1 MAVFK
6 DCNHLLI
13 TMKRFLFLISVPVL
27 IVACSKDINKPEEP
41 ASVGQITIS
50 PTVTKVTETSFEQGD
65 KIGLTIVRNSGIWA
79 DNASLS
85 YDGGVFSGELNWY
98 PDKDAST
105 LKAYY
110 PYSENFPTTFTVA
123 LDQRNGTS
131 SSDFVAA
138 VKNGVTPSSEAISMT
153 FTHKLSNILITL
165 ENKSGKSIE
174 GLTIGGIIPTATVG
188 GNFEIGVAD
197 VQPEDIQALKVSDTK
212 YRLIVV
218 PQTSA
223 ITVKVAVGDKVLTQD
238 LASAEFIT
246 GMEYKLGVVVLED
259 SIRIVLS
266 GDINPW
272 DDGGDIPTDP
282 ITSMGAYK
290 HVVII
295 GVDGAGAFFKD
306 ASTPRLDEI
315 FAGQAT
321 TLKSKTSFPTI
332 SAQCWTSLLHGVLP
346 EYHRITNDIAEDK
359 GIWYPVKSPY
369 PSIFRV
375 AREAYPEAKLA
386 SFVSWYAIN
395 NGIIEHNLGVEMGE
409 TKDVDPEIARM
420 TVQYLS
426 ENTPMLLFVHFGSPD
441 VIGEKVGFGTDAQ
454 LQAISELDTYIGW
467 IYDQLKLK
475 DILDETLFIVTADH
489 GGKGKTHGGDSD
501 EERYVFLGV
510 AGKTVADGTIEDAE
524 TRDIAAISAFALGLE
539 CPETWTGHVPAGVF
553 KDVTEVGER
562 KEGVFPGAK
571 YRNHATSPTPALSDM
586 QALLNGHQI
595 MAYFP
600 FDDNINDAFG
610 NLQTSSSGTLQY
622 DDGYFGKAVALNNGY
637 VTLKNV
643 SVGTG
648 SFSAA
653 FWLKASL
660 PSPKDADPGIISN
673 KNWQEG
679 VYKGFILALRG
690 SGDIKFNVGDG
701 SKNRMDFTRI
711 LPGDFADGW
720 MHVIMSVDRP
730 NKVVRIWYD
739 FIDGDEAAIPA
750 ALASISFDSLA
761 FNIGQ
766 DGTGSLSYKLP
777 AQIDEL
783 VITKDVLDEDDVK
796 ALRNYYFN

>member
-1 MAVFK
+1 MKSFLSFIAVS
-6 DCNHLLI
+6 LL
-13 TMKRFLFLISVPVL
+13 F
-27 IVACSKDINKPEEP
+27 VACSKESNQPEEP
-41 ASVGQITIS
+41 ISAGRITIS
-50 PTVTKVTETSFEQGD
+50 PTITKVTETNFEQGD
-65 KIGLTIVRNSGIWA
+65 VIGLTIVRGSGIWA
-79 DNASLS
+79 DNARLS

-98 PDKDAST
+98 QGNDAST

-110 PYSENFPTTFTVA
+110 PYSETFPATFTVA
-123 LDQRNGTS
+123 LDQRNGVS

-138 VKNGVTPSSEAISMT
+138 VKTGVTPSKEATQMT
-153 FTHKLSNILITL
+153 FSHKFSNILITL
-165 ENKSGKSIE
+165 ENRSGNSIE
-174 GLTIGGIIPTATVG
+174 GVTIGGMIPTATVSE
-188 GNFEIGVAD
+188 NFEIGVAD
-197 VQPEDIQALKVSDTK
+197 VQPEEIQTLKVSDTK
-212 YRLIVV
+212 YRLIVI
-218 PQTSA
+218 PQTAA
-223 ITVKVAVGDKVLTQD
+223 ITVKVDVGEKVLTQD
-238 LASAEFIT
+238 LAPSDFMS
-246 GMEYKLGVVVLED
+246 GMEYNMGVVVLED

-272 DDGGDIPTDP
+272 DDGGDVPTDP
-282 ITSMGAYK
+282 ITSKGAYR

-321 TLKSKTSFPTI
+321 TLRSKTSFPTI

-441 VIGEKVGFGTDAQ
+441 VVGEKEGFGTAAQ
-454 LQAISELDTYIGW
+454 LQAISDLDTYIGW

-489 GGKGKTHGGDSD
+489 GGKGKSHGGDSD

-510 AGKTVADGTIEDAE
+510 AGKTIADGTIEDAE
-524 TRDIAAISAFALGLE
+524 TRDIAAIAAYALGLE

-562 KEGVFPGAK
+562 KEGVFPGAQ
-571 YRNHATSPTPALSDM
+571 YRNHATLQTPALSDM
-586 QALLNGHQI
+586 QSLLNGHQV

-600 FDDNINDAFG
+600 FDNNITDAFG
-610 NLQTSSSGTLQY
+610 NVQTTSSGTLQY
-622 DDGYFGKAVALNNGY
+622 NDGYFGTAVALHKGY
-637 VTLKNV
+637 VTLKDF
-643 SVGTG
+643 SVGTE

-653 FWLKASL
+653 FWLKAAL

-679 VYKGFILALRG
+679 VYKGFILSLRG

-739 FIDGDEAAIPA
+739 FMDGDEASIPN

-761 FNIGQ
+761 FNLGQ

-777 AQIDEL
+777 AWIDEL

-796 ALRNYYFN
+796 ALKNYYLK

>member
-1 MAVFK
+1 MVNRFLSLIAISV
-6 DCNHLLI
+6 LLI
-13 TMKRFLFLISVPVL
+13 
-27 IVACSKDINKPEEP
+27 ACDKNNKPDAP
-41 ASVGQITIS
+41 SSAGQITIS
-50 PTVTKVTETSFEQGD
+50 PTITKVAETSFEQGD
-65 KIGLTIVRNSGIWA
+65 EIGLTIVRNSGIWA
-79 DNASLS
+79 DNARFS
-85 YDGGVFSGELNWY
+85 YDGGLFSGELNWY

-138 VKNGVTPSSEAISMT
+138 VKNGVTPSSEAIAMT
-153 FTHKLSNILITL
+153 FSHKMSRILITL
-165 ENKSGKSIE
+165 ENRSGKSID
-174 GLTIGGIIPTATVG
+174 GVTIGGTVPKATVSES
-188 GNFEIGVAD
+188 FEIGSAD
-197 VQPEDIQALKVSDTK
+197 VEPENIQALKVSDTE
-212 YRLIVV
+212 YRLIIV
-218 PQTSA
+218 PQTA
-223 ITVKVAVGDKVLTQD
+223 AFKVKVTVGGKVLTQD
-238 LASAEFIT
+238 LTSSEFMS
-246 GMEYKLGVVVLED
+246 GMEYKLSVVVLED
-259 SIRIVLS
+259 SIKIVLS
-266 GDINPW
+266 GDINNW
-272 DDGGDIPTDP
+272 GNGGDIPGEGEDP
-282 ITSMGAYK
+282 TGSKGAYK

-306 ASTPRLDEI
+306 TPTPRLDEI

-321 TLKSKTSFPTI
+321 TLRSKTSFPTI

-346 EYHRITNDIAEDK
+346 EYHRMTNAITEDK
-359 GIWYPVKSPY
+359 TMWYPVKSPY

-375 AREAYPEAKLA
+375 AREAHPEAKLA

-426 ENTPMLLFVHFGSPD
+426 DNAPMLLFVHFGSPD
-441 VIGEKVGFGTDAQ
+441 VVGEKVGFGTKDQ
-454 LQAISELDTYIGW
+454 LQAISDLDTYIGW
-467 IYDQLKLK
+467 IYDQFKLK
-475 DILDETLFIVTADH
+475 GLLDETLFIVTADH

-524 TRDIAAISAFALGLE
+524 TRDVAAIAAFALGLE

-562 KEGVFPGAK
+562 KDGVFPGAQ
-571 YRNHATSPTPALSDM
+571 YRNHVAAQTPAASKI
-586 QALLNGHQI
+586 QGLLNGHQI
-595 MAYFP
+595 MAYLP
-600 FDDNINDAFG
+600 FDNNINDAFG
-610 NLQTSSSGTLQY
+610 NVQTSSSGTMQY
-622 DDGYFGKAVALNNGY
+622 YDGYFGKGVALNNGY

-660 PSPKDADPGIISN
+660 PSSKDADPGIISN
-673 KNWQEG
+673 KDWDKGTNT
-679 VYKGFILALRG
+679 GFILSLRG

-701 SKNRMDFTRI
+701 NKNRMDFTRI

-730 NKVVRIWYD
+730 NKVVRVWYD
-739 FIDGDEAAIPA
+739 FIDGDEAYIPE
-750 ALASISFDSLA
+750 ALAGVSFDSLV

-766 DGTGSLSYKLP
+766 DGTGSLTYKLP

-783 VITKDVLDEDDVK
+783 VITKDVLDEDDVE
-796 ALRNYYFN
+796 ALRNYYSAL

>member
-1 MAVFK
+1 
-6 DCNHLLI
+6 
-13 TMKRFLFLISVPVL
+13 MKRFLSFIAVSVL
-27 IVACSKDINKPEEP
+27 FVACSKESNQPEKPVS
-41 ASVGQITIS
+41 AGRISIS
-50 PTVTKVTETSFEQGD
+50 PTITKVTETSFEQGD
-65 KIGLTIVRNSGIWA
+65 EIGLTIARKSGIWA
-79 DNASLS
+79 DNAKLS
-85 YDGGVFSGELNWY
+85 YAGGLFSGELDWY
-98 PDKDAST
+98 PDNDAST

-110 PYSENFPTTFTVA
+110 PYSATFPTTFTVA
-123 LDQRNGTS
+123 LDQRSGVS

-138 VKNGVTPSSEAISMT
+138 VKTGVAPSKEAIQMT
-153 FTHKLSNILITL
+153 FSHKLSNVLITL
-165 ENKSGKSIE
+165 ENRSGNSID
-174 GLTIGGIIPTATVG
+174 GVTIGGMIPTATVSE
-188 GNFEIGVAD
+188 NFEIGVAD
-197 VQPEDIQALKVSDTK
+197 VQPEEIQTLKVSDTK

-218 PQTSA
+218 PQAAA
-223 ITVKVAVGDKVLTQD
+223 ITVKVAVGEKVLTQE
-238 LASAEFIT
+238 LASSDFAS
-246 GMEYKLGVVVLED
+246 GMEYNMGIVVLED

-282 ITSMGAYK
+282 ITSKGAYK

-306 ASTPRLDEI
+306 TPTPRIDEI
-315 FAGQAT
+315 FAGQAK
-321 TLKSKTSFPTI
+321 TLRSKTSFPTI
-332 SAQCWTSLLHGVLP
+332 SAQCWASLLHGVLP

-359 GIWYPVKSPY
+359 TMWYPVKSAY

-375 AREAYPEAKLA
+375 AREAYPDAKLA

-395 NGIIEHNLGVEMGE
+395 NGIIEHNLGIEMGE

-420 TVQYLS
+420 AVKYLS
-426 ENTPMLLFVHFGSPD
+426 ENDPMLLFVHFGSPD
-441 VIGEKVGFGTDAQ
+441 VIGEKEGFGTPAQ
-454 LQAISELDTYIGW
+454 LQAITDLDTYIGW

-489 GGKGKTHGGDSD
+489 GGKGKSHGGDSD
-501 EERYVFLGV
+501 EERYVFLGI
-510 AGKTVADGTIEDAE
+510 AGKSVADGTIEDAE
-524 TRDIAAISAFALGLE
+524 TRDVAAIAAYALGLE
-539 CPETWTGHVPAGVF
+539 CPDTWTGHVPAGVF

-562 KEGVFPGAK
+562 KEGVFPGAQ
-571 YRNHATSPTPALSDM
+571 YRNHDTVQTPALSDM
-586 QALLNGHQI
+586 QSLLNGHQV

-600 FDDNINDAFG
+600 FDNNITDAFG
-610 NLQTSSSGTLQY
+610 NVQTSSSGTLQY
-622 DDGYFGKAVALNNGY
+622 NDGYFGTAVALHKGY
-637 VTLKNV
+637 VTLKDFK
-643 SVGTG
+643 VGTE

-653 FWLKASL
+653 FWLKAAQ
-660 PSPKDADPGIISN
+660 PSPTSADPGIISN

-679 VYKGFILALRG
+679 VYKGFILSLRG

-739 FIDGDEAAIPA
+739 FIDGDEAPIPN
-750 ALASISFDSLA
+750 ALASISFDSLN

-777 AQIDEL
+777 AWIDDL
-783 VITKDVLDEDDVK
+783 VITKDVLDDDDVK
-796 ALRNYYFN
+796 ALKNYYLK

>member
-1 MAVFK
+1 
-6 DCNHLLI
+6 
-13 TMKRFLFLISVPVL
+13 MKRFLSFIAVSVL
-27 IVACSKDINKPEEP
+27 FVACSKEANQPEKPVS
-41 ASVGQITIS
+41 AGRISIS
-50 PTVTKVTETSFEQGD
+50 PTITKVTETSFEQGD
-65 KIGLTIVRNSGIWA
+65 EIGLTIARKSGIWA
-79 DNASLS
+79 DNAKLS
-85 YDGGVFSGELNWY
+85 YAGGLFSGELDWY
-98 PDKDAST
+98 PDSDAST

-110 PYSENFPTTFTVA
+110 PYSATFPTTFTVA
-123 LDQRNGTS
+123 LDQRSGVS

-138 VKNGVTPSSEAISMT
+138 VKTGVVPSKEAIQMT
-153 FTHKLSNILITL
+153 FSHKLSNVLITL
-165 ENKSGKSIE
+165 ENRSGNSID
-174 GLTIGGIIPTATVG
+174 GVTIGGMIPTATVSE
-188 GNFEIGVAD
+188 NFEIGVAD
-197 VQPEDIQALKVSDTK
+197 VQPEEIQTLKVSDTK

-218 PQTSA
+218 PQTAA
-223 ITVKVAVGDKVLTQD
+223 ITVKVTAGDKVMTQE
-238 LASAEFIT
+238 LASSDFAS
-246 GMEYKLGVVVLED
+246 GMEYNMGIVVLED

-266 GDINPW
+266 SDINPW

-282 ITSMGAYK
+282 ITSKGAYK

-306 ASTPRLDEI
+306 TPTPRIDEI

-321 TLKSKTSFPTI
+321 TLRSKTSFPTI

-359 GIWYPVKSPY
+359 TMWYPVKSPY

-375 AREAYPEAKLA
+375 ARETYPDAKLA

-395 NGIIEHNLGVEMGE
+395 NGIIEHNLGIEMGE

-420 TVQYLS
+420 AVKYLS
-426 ENTPMLLFVHFGSPD
+426 ENDPMLLFVHFGSPD
-441 VIGEKVGFGTDAQ
+441 VIGEKEGFGTPAQ
-454 LQAISELDTYIGW
+454 LQAITDLDTYIGW

-489 GGKGKTHGGDSD
+489 GGKGKSHGGDSD
-501 EERYVFLGV
+501 EERYVFLGI
-510 AGKTVADGTIEDAE
+510 AGKSVADGTIEDAE
-524 TRDIAAISAFALGLE
+524 TRDVAAIAAYALGLE
-539 CPETWTGHVPAGVF
+539 CPDTWTGHVPAGVF

-562 KEGVFPGAK
+562 KEGVFPGAQ
-571 YRNHATSPTPALSDM
+571 YRNHATVQTPALSDM
-586 QALLNGHQI
+586 QSLLNGHQV

-600 FDDNINDAFG
+600 FDNNITDAFG
-610 NLQTSSSGTLQY
+610 NVQTTSSGTLQY
-622 DDGYFGKAVALNNGY
+622 NDGYFGTAVALHKGY
-637 VTLKNV
+637 VTLKDFK
-643 SVGTG
+643 VGTE

-653 FWLKASL
+653 FWLKATQ
-660 PSPKDADPGIISN
+660 PSPTSADPGIISN

-679 VYKGFILALRG
+679 VYKGFILSLRG

-739 FIDGDEAAIPA
+739 FIDGDEAPIPN
-750 ALASISFDSLA
+750 ALASISFDSLN

-777 AQIDEL
+777 AWIDDL
-783 VITKDVLDEDDVK
+783 VITKDVLDDDDVK
-796 ALRNYYFN
+796 ALRNYYLK

>member
-1 MAVFK
+1 M
-6 DCNHLLI
+6 N
-13 TMKRFLFLISVPVL
+13 RFLSLIAVL
-27 IVACSKDINKPEEP
+27 IMFVACGEEINKPDVP
-41 ASVGQITIS
+41 SSVGKITIS
-50 PTVTKVTETSFEQGD
+50 PIVTKVAETSFEQGD
-65 KIGLTIVRNSGIWA
+65 EIGLTIVRNSGIWA
-79 DNASLS
+79 DNSRLS
-85 YDGGVFSGELNWY
+85 YDDGLFSGELNWY
-98 PDKDAST
+98 PDEDAST

-123 LDQRNGTS
+123 LDQRSGTS

-138 VKNGVTPSSEAISMT
+138 VKDGVIPSSEAVTMT
-153 FTHKLSNILITL
+153 FSHKLSRILITL
-165 ENKSGKSIE
+165 ENRSGKSIE
-174 GLTIGGIIPTATVG
+174 GVTVG
-188 GNFEIGVAD
+188 GTITTAAVGENFEIVAAD
-197 VQPEDIQALKVSDTK
+197 VAPEAIQALKVSDAE
-212 YRLIVV
+212 YRLIIV
-218 PQTSA
+218 PQTA
-223 ITVKVAVGDKVLTQD
+223 AFTVKVAVGGKVLTQD
-238 LASAEFIT
+238 LPSAEFMS
-246 GMEYKLGVVVLED
+246 GKEYKLGVVVLED
-259 SIRIVLS
+259 SIKIVLS
-266 GDINPW
+266 SDINPW
-272 DDGGDIPTDP
+272 DDGGDIPGGGEDP
-282 ITSMGAYK
+282 VGSKGAYK

-306 ASTPRLDEI
+306 TPTPRIDEI
-315 FAGQAT
+315 FAGKAT
-321 TLKSKTSFPTI
+321 TLRSKTSFPTI

-346 EYHRITNDIAEDK
+346 EYHRITNSIAEDK
-359 GIWYPVKSPY
+359 TTWYPVKSPY

-375 AREAYPEAKLA
+375 AREACPDAKLA

-426 ENTPMLLFVHFGSPD
+426 DNSPMLLFVHFGSPD
-441 VIGEKVGFGTDAQ
+441 VVGEKVGFGTSAQ
-454 LQAISELDTYIGW
+454 LQAISDLDTYIGW

-475 DILDETLFIVTADH
+475 GLLDDTLIILTADH

-524 TRDIAAISAFALGLE
+524 TRDVAAIAAFALGLE

-562 KEGVFPGAK
+562 KEGVFPGAQ
-571 YRNHATSPTPALSDM
+571 YRNPETVPTPAPSDM
-586 QALLNGHQI
+586 QALLDGHQI

-600 FDDNINDAFG
+600 FDNNINDTFG
-610 NLQTSSSGTLQY
+610 NVQTTSSGTLQY
-622 DDGYFGKAVALNNGY
+622 YDGYFGNAVALNSGY
-637 VTLKNV
+637 FTLKNFT
-643 SVGTG
+643 VGTG

-660 PSPKDADPGIISN
+660 PSSKDADPGIISN
-673 KNWQEG
+673 KDW
-679 VYKGFILALRG
+679 YKGTNSGFILSLRG

-711 LPGDFADGW
+711 LPGDFSDGW

-730 NKVVRIWYD
+730 NRVVRIWYD
-739 FIDGDEAAIPA
+739 FIDGDEAYIPE
-750 ALASISFDSLA
+750 ALAGISFDSLA

-766 DGTGSLSYKLP
+766 DGTGSLSHKLP
-777 AQIDEL
+777 ATIDEL
-783 VITKDVLDEDDVK
+783 VITKDVLDEEDVE
-796 ALRNYYFN
+796 ALRKYYSN